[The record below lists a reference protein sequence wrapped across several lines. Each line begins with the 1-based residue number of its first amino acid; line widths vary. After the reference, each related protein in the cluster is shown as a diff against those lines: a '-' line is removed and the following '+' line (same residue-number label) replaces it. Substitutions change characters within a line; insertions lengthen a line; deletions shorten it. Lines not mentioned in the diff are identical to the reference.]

1 LGYSSDE
8 KLKSNRSKGFALS
21 ISLQIKAISNEN
33 IPQAPGNAAEAGQ
46 NHDARK
52 AVSANL

>member
-8 KLKSNRSKGFALS
+8 KLESNRSKGFAVS
-21 ISLQIKAISNEN
+21 ISLQIKAISSGN
-33 IPQAPGNAAEAGQ
+33 ILQAPGNPAEVGQ

-52 AVSANL
+52 PVSANL